1 MTPGD
6 AASDWIMGRRLEYA
20 GHAIDLPSAF
30 DRFHTMKIAAI
41 DTTLL
46 TLPYRTSGGHHF
58 IAGRPSPVLS
68 MLLVRVVTDAGI
80 DGWGEAFGHAVA
92 TGTKTVIDTM
102 IAPLLIGR
110 DPRDIAGLMNDAH
123 RKLHIFGRN
132 GPVIYGLSGVDIAL
146 WDIAGKL
153 AGQPLYKLLGGTP
166 VDDLPAYASLLRTTG
181 PAAVA
186 QSCSHALEQ
195 GYRAIKLHEVDPLA
209 IYAAREAVGPDV
221 ALMVDTNCPWSVAQA
236 VDMATALRPL
246 QLHWIEEPVWPP
258 EDYEGL
264 ARVRAAGAVIAAGE
278 NLCSPHEFRRLFSA
292 KAVDVVQPS
301 VSKVG
306 GVSAMKPIVDLA
318 QTFGVRTVP
327 HCGYLGPGLL
337 ATLHVVAALLGDVP
351 VERLDIELEEEPFS
365 ELTKVRCGRI
375 ALPQGPGLGG
385 VPDKAVLDRC
395 RAL

>member
-1 MTPGD
+1 
-6 AASDWIMGRRLEYA
+6 
-20 GHAIDLPSAF
+20 
-30 DRFHTMKIAAI
+30 
-41 DTTLL
+41 
-46 TLPYRTSGGHHF
+46 
-58 IAGRPSPVLS
+58 
-68 MLLVRVVTDAGI
+68 
-80 DGWGEAFGHAVA
+80 
-92 TGTKTVIDTM
+92 
-102 IAPLLIGR
+102 
-110 DPRDIAGLMNDAH
+110 
-123 RKLHIFGRN
+123 
-132 GPVIYGLSGVDIAL
+132 
-146 WDIAGKL
+146 
-153 AGQPLYKLLGGTP
+153 
-166 VDDLPAYASLLRTTG
+166 
-181 PAAVA
+181 
-186 QSCSHALEQ
+186 
-195 GYRAIKLHEVDPLA
+195 
-209 IYAAREAVGPDV
+209 
-221 ALMVDTNCPWSVAQA
+221 
-236 VDMATALRPL
+236 MATALRPL

-385 VPDKAVLDRC
+385 VPDNAVLDRC